1 MFPSTRNNTESQVSL
16 LQVTKCQ
23 KLLYSKEYAKRI
35 QPWVQES
42 GVGARGMLDLDQVL
56 DDAPAPV
63 HPYDETFESAE
74 LDPVLIMHTSGSTGI
89 PKPIYC
95 KQGLFTSADNYHNFQ
110 EYEGYTFVMEA
121 MAASSKNTY
130 CPCTSS
136 LHASWRLAR

>member
-42 GVGARGMLDLDQVL
+42 GVGAMAMLGLDQVL
-56 DDAPAPV
+56 DDAPAPI
-63 HPYDETFESAE
+63 HPYNETFESAE
-74 LDPVLIMHTSGSTGI
+74 FDPVVIMHTSGSTGI

-95 KQGLFTSADNYHNFQ
+95 KQGLFTSADNYHNFL
-110 EYEGYTFVMEA
+110 EYEGSTFVMEA
-121 MAASSKNTY
+121 MATCSKNTY
-130 CPCTSS
+130 CPRTSS
-136 LHASWRLAR
+136 LHASRRLLC